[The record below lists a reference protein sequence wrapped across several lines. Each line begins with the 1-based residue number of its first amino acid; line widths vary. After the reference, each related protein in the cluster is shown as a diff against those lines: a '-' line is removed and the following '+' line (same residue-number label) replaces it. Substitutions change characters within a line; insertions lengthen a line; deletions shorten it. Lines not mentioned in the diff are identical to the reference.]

1 MKLNSINSTTNY
13 DNRQVRNNNRKT
25 NTNFKG
31 LADIPGVLMQGIEN
45 GGFATSF
52 IVQDTLGMTVPRTWE
67 GLNRGV
73 EEKEEDKDKKGNI
86 FTRMKNF
93 FKNFS
98 LKNMNLKEGAEV
110 FLREAL
116 SGPLLMFSPMLV
128 LLGAKKFVGKSTFT
142 NSSLINRL
150 GNALTNTVKN
160 ASHDSTKA
168 LKTAFYKD
176 SVTSAVRSTTNLAD
190 KVAESKFVDNVT
202 KELETLDAYS
212 NQAGKSKLRKN
223 AVKRQRAKIV
233 EMFNDYHTTNNP
245 DYSMVNKVK
254 YKDQTYSTG
263 EFIDGLTGY
272 ADDALKNK
280 NISEINEQF
289 TESFKKKS
297 LVKRGI
303 TNIAAALSAIGAV
316 SIVPKLYTLINPVPP
331 GAINTVETKPEL
343 AQVGSQQ
350 QAQPQPQTNN
360 NVQNNNGSKVAFKG
374 KWDKLARRLEF
385 NGNNFTPV
393 LMTTLATGGL
403 LGPRISTAVKRAP
416 QDPVTKEKDYSEIP
430 EILTRDIVSTGAVT
444 FGVPMISKA
453 LVSSYEKASGFVL
466 QNHPDKEIKG
476 FKKVLDMLNPLSGI
490 APYNLND
497 LNSIYSKV
505 DSKEK
510 LSTFGQYID
519 KNNGSLAKIFN
530 VMDNSKKVFEEHG
543 LNIKDLAS
551 QKDRKAANKQIMD
564 LANSSEE
571 FAEKLINLLAP
582 TKKGGANK
590 IVKRAKTLN
599 SITSFAA
606 TVALVPAFLG
616 IVLPRIVYAQTARRQ
631 KQKSMAQVATGTID
645 TPAQQVTMKSSHIDY
660 SKLKMNTSSAFDSM
674 KQH

>member
-13 DNRQVRNNNRKT
+13 DNRQLRNNSRKA
-25 NTNFKG
+25 NPNFKG
-31 LADIPGVLMQGIEN
+31 LADIPGVIMQGIEN

-73 EEKEEDKDKKGNI
+73 AKKDDDNKDKKGNI
-86 FTRMKNF
+86 FTRAKNF

-128 LLGAKKFVGKSTFT
+128 LLGAKKYVGKSTFT

-150 GNALTNTVKN
+150 GNSLTNTVKKS
-160 ASHDSTKA
+160 SHDSTKA
-168 LKTAFYKD
+168 LKSAFYRD
-176 SVTSAVRSTTNLAD
+176 SVASAVRSTTNVAD
-190 KVAESKFVDNVT
+190 KAVENKFIDNVT

-212 NQAGKSKLRKN
+212 NQVGKSKHRKN
-223 AVKRQRAKIV
+223 AVKKQQAKIV
-233 EMFNDYHTTNNP
+233 EMFNNYHTSNNS

-254 YKDQTYSTG
+254 FDNQTYSTSA
-263 EFIDGLTGY
+263 FIDGLTGY

-280 NISEINEQF
+280 NISEINEEY
-289 TESFKKKS
+289 TNGFKKAS
-297 LVKRGI
+297 LLKRGV
-303 TNIAAALSAIGAV
+303 TNLAAAFSAIGAV

-331 GAINTVETKPEL
+331 GAINTVETKPGL
-343 AQVGSQQ
+343 ADEEP
-350 QAQPQPQTNN
+350 QPQPQTQANN
-360 NVQNNNGSKVAFKG
+360 NVQNNNGNKVAFKG
-374 KWDKLARRLEF
+374 KWDKLARNLEF

-403 LGPRISTAVKRAP
+403 LVPRINTAVKRAP

-466 QNHPDKEIKG
+466 QNHPEQELKG
-476 FKKVLDMLNPLSGI
+476 TKKVLDMLNPLSGI
-490 APYNLND
+490 APYNLKD

-510 LSTFGQYID
+510 LATFGQYID

-543 LNIKDLAS
+543 LNLKELAS
-551 QKDRKAANKQIMD
+551 QKDRNATNKQIMD
-564 LANSSEE
+564 LANSNEK
-571 FAEKLINLLAP
+571 FAEKLIELLAP

-590 IVKRAKTLN
+590 IVKRARTLN

-616 IVLPRIVYAQTARRQ
+616 IVLPRIVYAQTEKRH
-631 KQKSMAQVATGTID
+631 KQKAMAQAAVNAMNN
-645 TPAQQVTMKSSHIDY
+645 PAQQVAMQGSKIDY
-660 SKLKMNTSSAFDSM
+660 SVLKHSETNTFNQM
-674 KQH
+674 KHQK

>member
-73 EEKEEDKDKKGNI
+73 EKKEEDKDKKGNI

-116 SGPLLMFSPMLV
+116 SGPLLMFTPMLV

-190 KVAESKFVDNVT
+190 KVAESKFVDNIT

-212 NQAGKSKLRKN
+212 NQAGKSKLRKK

-233 EMFNDYHTTNNP
+233 EMFNDYHTANNP

-331 GAINTVETKPEL
+331 GAINTVETKPES

-350 QAQPQPQTNN
+350 QAQPQANN

-374 KWDKLARRLEF
+374 KWDKLARSLEF

-530 VMDNSKKVFEEHG
+530 VMDNGKKVFEEHG
-543 LNIKDLAS
+543 LNLKDLAS

-571 FAEKLINLLAP
+571 FAGKLINLLAP

-645 TPAQQVTMKSSHIDY
+645 SPAQQVTMKSSHIDY

>member
-73 EEKEEDKDKKGNI
+73 EKKEEDKDKKGNI

-116 SGPLLMFSPMLV
+116 SGPLLMFTPMLV

-190 KVAESKFVDNVT
+190 KVAESKFVDNIT

-212 NQAGKSKLRKN
+212 NQAGKSKLRKK

-233 EMFNDYHTTNNP
+233 EMFNDYHTANNP

-331 GAINTVETKPEL
+331 GAINTVETKPEP

-350 QAQPQPQTNN
+350 QAQPQANN

-374 KWDKLARRLEF
+374 KWDKLARSLEF

-530 VMDNSKKVFEEHG
+530 VMDNGKKVFEEHG
-543 LNIKDLAS
+543 LNLKDLAS

-571 FAEKLINLLAP
+571 FAGKLINLLAP

-645 TPAQQVTMKSSHIDY
+645 SPAQQVTMKSSHIDY

>member
-73 EEKEEDKDKKGNI
+73 EKKEEDKDKKGNI

-116 SGPLLMFSPMLV
+116 SGPLLMFTPMLV

-212 NQAGKSKLRKN
+212 NQAGKSKLRKK

-233 EMFNDYHTTNNP
+233 EMFNDYHTANNP

-272 ADDALKNK
+272 ADDALKNR

-303 TNIAAALSAIGAV
+303 TNLSAALSAIGAV

-331 GAINTVETKPEL
+331 GAINTVETKPEP

-350 QAQPQPQTNN
+350 QAQPQANN

-374 KWDKLARRLEF
+374 KWDKLARSLEF

-530 VMDNSKKVFEEHG
+530 VMDNGKKVFEEHG
-543 LNIKDLAS
+543 LNLKDLAS

-571 FAEKLINLLAP
+571 FAGKLINLLAP

-645 TPAQQVTMKSSHIDY
+645 TPAKQVTMKSSHIDY

>member
-73 EEKEEDKDKKGNI
+73 EKKEEDKDKKGNI

-116 SGPLLMFSPMLV
+116 SGPLLMFTPMLV

-212 NQAGKSKLRKN
+212 NQAGKSKLRKK

-233 EMFNDYHTTNNP
+233 EMFNDYHTANNP

-272 ADDALKNK
+272 ADDALKNR

-303 TNIAAALSAIGAV
+303 TNLSAALSAIGAV

-331 GAINTVETKPEL
+331 GAINTVETKPES

-350 QAQPQPQTNN
+350 QAQPQANN

-374 KWDKLARRLEF
+374 KWDKLARSLEF

-530 VMDNSKKVFEEHG
+530 VMDNGKKVFEEHG
-543 LNIKDLAS
+543 LNLKDLAS

-571 FAEKLINLLAP
+571 FAGKLINLLAP

-645 TPAQQVTMKSSHIDY
+645 SPAQQVTMKSSHIDY

>member
-13 DNRQVRNNNRKT
+13 DNRQVRNNNRNT

-73 EEKEEDKDKKGNI
+73 EKKEEDKDKKGNI

-116 SGPLLMFSPMLV
+116 SGPLLMFTPMLV

-212 NQAGKSKLRKN
+212 KQAGKSKLRKK

-233 EMFNDYHTTNNP
+233 EMFNDYHTANNP

-272 ADDALKNK
+272 ADDALKNR

-303 TNIAAALSAIGAV
+303 TNISAALSAIGAV

-331 GAINTVETKPEL
+331 GAINTVETKPEP

-350 QAQPQPQTNN
+350 QAQPQANN

-374 KWDKLARRLEF
+374 KWDKLARSLEF
-385 NGNNFTPV
+385 NGNNFTPI

-453 LVSSYEKASGFVL
+453 LVNSYEKASGFVL

-476 FKKVLDMLNPLSGI
+476 FKKVLDMLNPLSSI

-530 VMDNSKKVFEEHG
+530 VMDNGKKVFEEHG
-543 LNIKDLAS
+543 LNLKDLAS

-564 LANSSEE
+564 LANTSEE
-571 FAEKLINLLAP
+571 FAGKLINLLAP

-631 KQKSMAQVATGTID
+631 KQKSMAQIATGTID
-645 TPAQQVTMKSSHIDY
+645 SPAQQVTMKSSHIDY

>member
-13 DNRQVRNNNRKT
+13 DNRQLKNNSRKA
-25 NTNFKG
+25 NPNFKG
-31 LADIPGVLMQGIEN
+31 LADIPGVIMQGIEN

-73 EEKEEDKDKKGNI
+73 DKKEDDKDRKGNI
-86 FTRMKNF
+86 FTRAKNF

-116 SGPLLMFSPMLV
+116 SGPLIMFTPMLV
-128 LLGAKKFVGKSTFT
+128 LLGAKKYVGKSTFT

-150 GNALTNTVKN
+150 GNSLTNTVKKS
-160 ASHDSTKA
+160 SHDSTKA
-168 LKTAFYKD
+168 LKSAFYRN
-176 SVTSAVRSTTNLAD
+176 SVASAVRSTTNVAD
-190 KVAESKFVDNVT
+190 KAVENKFIDNVT
-202 KELETLDAYS
+202 KELETLDVYS
-212 NQAGKSKLRKN
+212 NQAGKSKLRKK
-223 AVKRQRAKIV
+223 AVKKQHAKIV
-233 EMFNDYHTTNNP
+233 EMFNNYHTSNNS

-254 YKDQTYSTG
+254 FDNQTYSTSA
-263 EFIDGLTGY
+263 FIDGLTGY

-289 TESFKKKS
+289 TEGFKKKS
-297 LVKRGI
+297 LVKRGL
-303 TNIAAALSAIGAV
+303 TNIAAAFSAIGAV

-331 GAINTVETKPEL
+331 GAINAVETKPGL
-343 AQVGSQQ
+343 ADEEP
-350 QAQPQPQTNN
+350 QPQPQAQANN
-360 NVQNNNGSKVAFKG
+360 NVQNNNGNKVSFKG
-374 KWDKLARRLEF
+374 KWDKLARNLEF

-403 LGPRISTAVKRAP
+403 LGPRINTAVKRAP

-466 QNHPDKEIKG
+466 QNHPEQELKG
-476 FKKVLDMLNPLSGI
+476 TKKVLDMLNPLSGI
-490 APYNLND
+490 APYNLKD

-510 LSTFGQYID
+510 LATFGQYID

-530 VMDNSKKVFEEHG
+530 VMDNGKKVFEEHG
-543 LNIKDLAS
+543 LNLKDLAS

-564 LANSSEE
+564 FANSNET
-571 FAEKLINLLAP
+571 FAGKLIELLAP

-590 IVKRAKTLN
+590 IVKRARTLN

-616 IVLPRIVYAQTARRQ
+616 IVLPRIVYAQTEKRH
-631 KQKSMAQVATGTID
+631 KQKAMAQAAANTMNN
-645 TPAQQVTMKSSHIDY
+645 PAQQVAMQGAKIDY
-660 SKLKMNTSSAFDSM
+660 SKLKMDTSSAFNSM
-674 KQH
+674 KH

>member
-190 KVAESKFVDNVT
+190 KVAESKFIDNVT

-212 NQAGKSKLRKN
+212 NQAGKSKLRKK

-233 EMFNDYHTTNNP
+233 EMFNDYHTANNP

-272 ADDALKNK
+272 ADDALKNR

-331 GAINTVETKPEL
+331 GAINTVETKPEP

-350 QAQPQPQTNN
+350 QAQPQANN

-374 KWDKLARRLEF
+374 KWDKLARSLEF

-530 VMDNSKKVFEEHG
+530 VMDNGKKVFEEHG
-543 LNIKDLAS
+543 LNLKDLAS

-571 FAEKLINLLAP
+571 FAGKLINLLAP

>member
-73 EEKEEDKDKKGNI
+73 EKKEEDKDKKGNI

-190 KVAESKFVDNVT
+190 KVAESKFVDNIT

-212 NQAGKSKLRKN
+212 NQAGKSKLRKK
-223 AVKRQRAKIV
+223 AVKKQRAKIV
-233 EMFNDYHTTNNP
+233 EMFNDYHTANNP

-331 GAINTVETKPEL
+331 GAINTVETKPEP

-350 QAQPQPQTNN
+350 QAQPQANN

-374 KWDKLARRLEF
+374 KWDKLARSLEF

-530 VMDNSKKVFEEHG
+530 VMDNGKKVFEEHG
-543 LNIKDLAS
+543 LNLKDLAS

-571 FAEKLINLLAP
+571 FAGKLINLLAP

-645 TPAQQVTMKSSHIDY
+645 SPAQQVTMKSSHIDY

>member
-116 SGPLLMFSPMLV
+116 SGPLLMFTPMLV

-190 KVAESKFVDNVT
+190 KVAESKFVDNIT

-212 NQAGKSKLRKN
+212 NQAGKSKLRKK

-233 EMFNDYHTTNNP
+233 EMFNDYHTANNP

-331 GAINTVETKPEL
+331 GAINTVETKPEP

-350 QAQPQPQTNN
+350 QAQPQANN

-374 KWDKLARRLEF
+374 KWDKLARSLEF

-530 VMDNSKKVFEEHG
+530 VMDNGKKVFEEHG
-543 LNIKDLAS
+543 LNLKDLAS

-571 FAEKLINLLAP
+571 FAGKLINLLAP

-645 TPAQQVTMKSSHIDY
+645 SPAQQVTMKSSHIDY

>member
-116 SGPLLMFSPMLV
+116 SGPLLMFTPMLV

-212 NQAGKSKLRKN
+212 NQAGKSKLRKK

-233 EMFNDYHTTNNP
+233 EMFNDYHTANNP

-272 ADDALKNK
+272 ADDALKNR

-331 GAINTVETKPEL
+331 GAINTVETKPEP
-343 AQVGSQQ
+343 AQVVSQQ
-350 QAQPQPQTNN
+350 QAQPQANN

-374 KWDKLARRLEF
+374 KWDKLARSLEF

-530 VMDNSKKVFEEHG
+530 VMDNGKKVFEEHG
-543 LNIKDLAS
+543 LNLKDLAS

-571 FAEKLINLLAP
+571 FAGKLINLLAP

-645 TPAQQVTMKSSHIDY
+645 SPAQQVTMKSSHIDY